1 MINLLEHFLGFR
13 ISFIFVRMIFDS
25 QFSISFF
32 NVFFRGTRS
41 ETKNFVQIRTFF
53 AHTDGEGE
61 ELGEVVAVAVVVLV
75 VAASLSGGAMY
86 PGRWAAHAEW
96 HVSMASP
103 TTA

>member
-1 MINLLEHFLGFR
+1 VHLG
-13 ISFIFVRMIFDS
+13 
-25 QFSISFF
+25 QL
-32 NVFFRGTRS
+32 T
-41 ETKNFVQIRTFF
+41 VQASHTLWVP
-53 AHTDGEGE
+53 HTDGEGE

-75 VAASLSGGAMY
+75 VAASFSGGAMY